1 MFTLVWQLWLW
12 SEGDASSSNEAV
24 HLQQRLR
31 SLSTELVTLR
41 NRLHVGQPAGAAG
54 GAGSNNNNNNNNSS
68 SGKPDK
74 SPSSGAPAVPPRTSL
89 AHTAGSSGHTLTA
102 SALVHQQQHG
112 HGTAGPNGTALN
124 GSSNHRMADLEP
136 TKRHCS
142 LPDDGMVS
150 CVTALTTRSASSA
163 VISDAKSSSKHQ
175 QQQGKTGSNGQQQQ
189 QIVGPVNSAAL
200 DDLIHLP
207 GPLTEDAV
215 LKCLQ
220 ARFCAK
226 HYHVNTNKDVVP
238 DDLVAVF
245 YKHTCNFG
253 FATHLFG
260 SELKALYASDTVP
273 RGVSFRISPTS
284 HTDL

>member
-1 MFTLVWQLWLW
+1 MYLISIFETLFDHPLYI
-12 SEGDASSSNEAV
+12 DASSSNEAV

-54 GAGSNNNNNNNNSS
+54 GAGSNNNSSS

-112 HGTAGPNGTALN
+112 HGTAGPGLNGTALN

-136 TKRHCS
+136 AKRHCS

-150 CVTALTTRSASSA
+150 CVTALTTRTTSSA
-163 VISDAKSSSKHQ
+163 VISDAKSSSKQQQ

-226 HYHVNTNKDVVP
+226 HYHVSVT
-238 DDLVAVF
+238 L
-245 YKHTCNFG
+245 
-253 FATHLFG
+253 
-260 SELKALYASDTVP
+260 SSLY
-273 RGVSFRISPTS
+273 VSFLPA
-284 HTDL
+284 